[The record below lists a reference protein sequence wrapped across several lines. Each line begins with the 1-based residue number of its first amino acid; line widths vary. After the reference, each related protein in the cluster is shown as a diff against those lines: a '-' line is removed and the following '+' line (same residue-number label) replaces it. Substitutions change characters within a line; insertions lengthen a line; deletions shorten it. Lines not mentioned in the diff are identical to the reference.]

1 MPMQMQMQMQTIP
14 VIPST
19 ASRDCQLMMML
30 FAQEMERNNQKFQ
43 EYDRRMN
50 QTIQE
55 SDRRRSNDLLLQS
68 MGIIGASNK

>member
-1 MPMQMQMQMQTIP
+1 M
-14 VIPST
+14 
-19 ASRDCQLMMML
+19 MMML
-30 FAQEMERNNQKFQ
+30 FTQEMERNNQKFQ

-68 MGIIGASNK
+68 MGFIGASNKY